1 MIGQLTKAERQY
13 ALLIL
18 FGLALCGLI
27 FGIAGKDDPLG
38 IHGAL
43 IGVVAL
49 AGIFKV
55 ISVYYDPE
63 PGDERL
69 NRYYDDP
76 TKFGIVLTMIW
87 AVFGLSIGDWVA
99 WLLVKP
105 DFTFDAGWASFGR
118 LRPVHTTSVLFGF
131 GGNALIATS
140 FYVLQRTSRARLPD
154 QLSPW
159 FVLLGYNLFC
169 ILAVTGYMMGITQ
182 SKEYAEPEWYAEF

>member
-69 NRYYDDP
+69 DRYYDDP
-76 TKFGIVLTMIW
+76 SKFGIVLAMVW
-87 AVFGLSIGDWVA
+87 AVFGLFIGDWVA
-99 WLLVKP
+99 WLLVNP
-105 DFTFDAGWASFGR
+105 DLTFDAGWASFGR
-118 LRPVHTTSVLFGF
+118 LRPVHTTSVHLRLRRQC
-131 GGNALIATS
+131 ADRDL
-140 FYVLQRTSRARLPD
+140 VLRACSGRRARGCPTSSAPGSCCSATTCSAS
-154 QLSPW
+154 SPSP
-159 FVLLGYNLFC
+159 
-169 ILAVTGYMMGITQ
+169 AT
-182 SKEYAEPEWYAEF
+182 

>member
-1 MIGQLTKAERQY
+1 MQTKSAIPVLEGSKTMIGQLTKAERQY

-18 FGLALCGLI
+18 LALALCGLI

-38 IHGAL
+38 THGAL
-43 IGVVAL
+43 IGVAAL

-76 TKFGIVLTMIW
+76 TRFGIILAMMW
-87 AVFGLSIGDWVA
+87 AVFGLFIGDWVA

-118 LRPVHTTSVLFGF
+118 LRPVHTTSSQISAYHSGSAYSLDWV
-131 GGNALIATS
+131 I
-140 FYVLQRTSRARLPD
+140 P
-154 QLSPW
+154 
-159 FVLLGYNLFC
+159 
-169 ILAVTGYMMGITQ
+169 IM
-182 SKEYAEPEWYAEF
+182 

>member
-18 FGLALCGLI
+18 LGLALCGLI

-38 IHGAL
+38 SHGAL
-43 IGVVAL
+43 IGIAAL

-69 NRYYDDP
+69 NHYYDDP
-76 TKFGIVLTMIW
+76 TKFGIVLAMIW
-87 AVFGLSIGDWVA
+87 AVFGLFIGDWVA

-118 LRPVHTTSVLFGF
+118 LRPIHTTSVLFGF

-140 FYVLQRTSRARLPD
+140 YYVLQRTSRARLPD

-169 ILAVTGYMMGITQ
+169 VLSVTGYMMGITQ
-182 SKEYAEPEWYAEF
+182 SKEYAEP